1 MKTNK
6 INAYLI
12 GAILTLSVIPL
23 VASYW
28 LLDEVLSSTIALAVK
43 PDTQNLLKAYRDDLK
58 QLKTLD
64 PANEQSYKTRF
75 LQAGQELLIYDQP
88 EQLQQVLRDTYLTYY
103 LLIFVVVLLFSLL
116 AAVFLSRKVAR
127 AYQALTA
134 SDIEKAQKIQALSY
148 FDEWQIIAGK
158 LAHEINNP
166 LTPIEMMVSNLPR
179 TYANVS
185 AEVFEQSLND
195 THAVVSEEVHKLK
208 EMVSHFSQFAKLPEP
223 VLINYN
229 VAAYCST
236 FIRQHQQAWP
246 TAKLSLLVEDNA
258 ADIEVAID
266 HLLFNQCL
274 INLINNALQANQDKT
289 PLAISLTVSLEPNN
303 SLEHKNNLCLT
314 IFNQGI
320 SIDPAVQQ
328 DIFKLYYSSKKSTDN
343 MGLGLAIVKKIMLD
357 FGGDIRCLP
366 LTEGA
371 AFKMTL
377 PVKE

>member
-28 LLDEVLSSTIALAVK
+28 LLDEVLSSAIALTVK
-43 PDTQNLLKAYRDDLK
+43 PDTQALLKAYRDDLK

-64 PANEQSYKTRF
+64 PDNEQGYKTRF
-75 LQAGQELLIYDQP
+75 LQAGQELLIYQQP
-88 EQLQQVLRDTYLTYY
+88 GQVQQVLRDTYLTYY
-103 LLIFVVVLLFSLL
+103 LLIFVVILLFSLL
-116 AAVFLSRKVAR
+116 AAVWLSRKVAR
-127 AYQALTA
+127 AYQALAA
-134 SDIEKAQKIQALSY
+134 SDIDKAQKIQALSY

-185 AEVFEQSLND
+185 PEVFEQSLND

-223 VLINYN
+223 VLSHHNIKT
-229 VAAYCST
+229 YCST

-246 TAKLSLLVEDNA
+246 TAKLTLQVQDNA
-258 ADIEVAID
+258 ADAQVAID
-266 HLLFNQCL
+266 HLLLNQCF
-274 INLINNALQANQDKT
+274 INLINNALQANEGEAQ
-289 PLAISLTVSLEPNN
+289 LAISLTVSLD
-303 SLEHKNNLCLT
+303 EHTKNLCLT
-314 IFNQGI
+314 LFNQGI

-328 DIFKLYYSSKKSTDN
+328 TIFKLYYSSKKSTDN

-357 FGGDIRCLP
+357 FGGDICCLP

-377 PVKE
+377 PIKK